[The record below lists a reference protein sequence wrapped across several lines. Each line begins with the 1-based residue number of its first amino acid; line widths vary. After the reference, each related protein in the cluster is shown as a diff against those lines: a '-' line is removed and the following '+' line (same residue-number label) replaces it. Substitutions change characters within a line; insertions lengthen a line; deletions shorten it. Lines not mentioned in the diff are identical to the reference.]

1 MLRPST
7 ETDTPPVSK
16 TQQYKKITKPLLERK
31 RRARMNRCYD
41 DLKDLMTGCLH
52 SEGEN
57 ISKLEKADI
66 LGNESRSYSRTVL
79 LNIFPQSLH
88 CDT

>member
-1 MLRPST
+1 MLRPGSG
-7 ETDTPPVSK
+7 EADSPPVSK

-41 DLKDLMTGCLH
+41 DLKVSFSALTEVELIMIFSWQDIMTGCLH

-66 LGNESRSYSRTVL
+66 LGKT
-79 LNIFPQSLH
+79 II
-88 CDT
+88 

>member
-1 MLRPST
+1 MEEKTSYQRMLRSHHI
-7 ETDTPPVSK
+7 EGDTDPPVSK
-16 TQQYKKITKPLLERK
+16 TMQYKKITKPLLERK

-41 DLKDLMTGCLH
+41 DLKDIMTGCLH

-66 LGNESRSYSRTVL
+66 LGKISR
-79 LNIFPQSLH
+79 P
-88 CDT
+88 

>member
-1 MLRPST
+1 MSA
-7 ETDTPPVSK
+7 SH
-16 TQQYKKITKPLLERK
+16 QYRKVMKPLLERK

-41 DLKDLMTGCLH
+41 DLKDIMTGCLH

-66 LGNESRSYSRTVL
+66 LGKISR
-79 LNIFPQSLH
+79 P
-88 CDT
+88 

>member
-1 MLRPST
+1 MLGPST
-7 ETDTPPVSK
+7 ETDSPPVSK

-41 DLKDLMTGCLH
+41 DLKDIMTGCLH

-66 LGNESRSYSRTVL
+66 LGKDSRSRTV
-79 LNIFPQSLH
+79 
-88 CDT
+88 

>member
-1 MLRPST
+1 MREKTGLMLRPTSG
-7 ETDTPPVSK
+7 EADSPPVSK
-16 TQQYKKITKPLLERK
+16 TLQYKKITKPLLERK

-41 DLKDLMTGCLH
+41 DLKDIMTGCLH

-66 LGNESRSYSRTVL
+66 LGK
-79 LNIFPQSLH
+79 NILKKIDNFS
-88 CDT
+88 D